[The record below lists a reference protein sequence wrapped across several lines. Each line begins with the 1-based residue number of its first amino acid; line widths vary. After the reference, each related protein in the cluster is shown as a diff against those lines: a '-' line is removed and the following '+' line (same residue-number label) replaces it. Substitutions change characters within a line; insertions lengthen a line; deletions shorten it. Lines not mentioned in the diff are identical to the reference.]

1 MLHDVTCQ
9 KPESSLT
16 IVRMTCTAVRSG
28 PKGPCTALALAA
40 FSCRYTRL
48 APTVP
53 GEWALQPLF
62 SWSYRLTHSVYSIEV
77 LLYIIWTSM
86 IWWCIH
92 TTSYKI
98 IQIFLHLVTYKYI
111 YIIIYI
117 CTNIHR
123 LNMTESW
130 TYFVYE
136 SCSAA
141 DSTAL
146 NLKSLPCW
154 PVAKMAST
162 LGLEYE
168 KDFLGAN
175 GSML

>member
-111 YIIIYI
+111 YNYIYALIYI
-117 CTNIHR
+117 DLIWLNHEHILCMNPAQR
-123 LNMTESW
+123 LIPQLWTSSPCPADPWRRWLRPLVWNMRKI
-130 TYFVYE
+130 F
-136 SCSAA
+136 
-141 DSTAL
+141 
-146 NLKSLPCW
+146 
-154 PVAKMAST
+154 
-162 LGLEYE
+162 
-168 KDFLGAN
+168 
-175 GSML
+175 